1 MLSHEDNETLVRVG
15 PATPMGRL
23 MRLYWIPFLK
33 ASDVAADGQPHRVR
47 LLGEDL
53 VAFRDTSNRVGLVDH
68 ACPHRGAP
76 LVFGRNEDNGIRCIY
91 HGWKFDVNGQCKD
104 MPAERADS
112 PMCARTTIKSYPVK
126 ERNGVL
132 WAYMGPERDA
142 PPELPEVEW
151 NMVPESH
158 CEISIR
164 VQECNWLQALE
175 GEVDSAHAAILHGR
189 RDGGTINQ
197 WRQGQDLT
205 PTFES
210 VQHDAGISIGA
221 RRKDGDANN
230 YIRVNQFMMP
240 FWTLVPPQHQYPELS
255 GHAWVPIDDEHTL
268 ALMFSYTPDQPFYEK
283 ARKVFREGYKGRET
297 GHHSEVAY
305 EPRPP
310 TVPFPKYWSRFNRG
324 NAYGFDYALQEK
336 YNAGMPGLWMED
348 AACQCGVAAIYDR
361 TKEHLGTTDSGI
373 ARVRRMLLDS
383 TQKLDK
389 GVKPPSSEAP
399 SGFMLRAISITIPAG
414 GSWEE
419 MGRDF
424 MKAELGKGFGYEP

>member
-1 MLSHEDNETLVRVG
+1 
-15 PATPMGRL
+15 
-23 MRLYWIPFLK
+23 
-33 ASDVAADGQPHRVR
+33 
-47 LLGEDL
+47 
-53 VAFRDTSNRVGLVDH
+53 
-68 ACPHRGAP
+68 
-76 LVFGRNEDNGIRCIY
+76 
-91 HGWKFDVNGQCKD
+91 
-104 MPAERADS
+104 
-112 PMCARTTIKSYPVK
+112 
-126 ERNGVL
+126 
-132 WAYMGPERDA
+132 
-142 PPELPEVEW
+142 
-151 NMVPESH
+151 MVPESH

-221 RRKDGDANN
+221 RRKDGAEQN

-305 EPRPP
+305 EPKPA
-310 TVPFPKYWSRFNRG
+310 TVPFPKYWSRFNRA
-324 NAYGFDYALQEK
+324 NAYGFDHALQEK

-348 AACQCGVAAIYDR
+348 AACQCGVAPIYDR

-383 TQKLDK
+383 THKLDK
-389 GVKPPSSEAP
+389 GIKPPSSEAP
-399 SGFMLRAISITIPAG
+399 EGFMLRAISITIPAG
-414 GSWEE
+414 GDWQSI
-419 MGRDF
+419 GREY